1 MLLVDDRQMGAL
13 ERAALRRF
21 EDVMVDHSRV
31 FSPRLSEILG
41 PEQLRVAVRST
52 MQRATRYGFTR
63 RGPIRLYVE
72 LALLRGTGFDT
83 DPQYSALGKILLT
96 RADEMERAERM
107 HAAAL
112 EYRAKVYVP
121 GGPTVYKALRDL
133 MAFARAP
140 VAVSSSAID
149 NMLYEMNRVFPRK
162 VAFVGEP
169 ALRALIRE
177 AITECRRHRLSTFR
191 EAALIIALMFTLGH
205 DCTADPLYPWIEQ
218 TLLDREFRDPAARAQ
233 RLEKSAETW
242 LVQVAGERHEAALA

>member
-121 GGPTVYKALRDL
+121 GGPTVYKALAISWPSPGRRSL
-133 MAFARAP
+133 SLAAP
-140 VAVSSSAID
+140 S
-149 NMLYEMNRVFPRK
+149 
-162 VAFVGEP
+162 
-169 ALRALIRE
+169 
-177 AITECRRHRLSTFR
+177 ITCSTR
-191 EAALIIALMFTLGH
+191 
-205 DCTADPLYPWIEQ
+205 
-218 TLLDREFRDPAARAQ
+218 
-233 RLEKSAETW
+233 
-242 LVQVAGERHEAALA
+242 